1 MKKQLQNR
9 SQGPKSCSEYLQTA
23 KLLANQLARSG
34 IPIPDEEL
42 ISFLFNGLN
51 PPFTSFIT
59 RFTTYSFATQENQIS
74 FDDFQDELLSH
85 EMLLNQQQLKAT
97 DSSTFALVAHKSM
110 NHQLSK
116 GKAP

>member
-23 KLLANQLARSG
+23 KLLADQLATSS
-34 IPIPDEEL
+34 ITIPDEEL
-42 ISFLFNGLN
+42 ISFIFNGLN
-51 PPFTSFIT
+51 PPFTSFI
-59 RFTTYSFATQENQIS
+59 TTYSFATQENQIS

-97 DSSTFALVAHKSM
+97 DSSTFALVAHRSM